1 MATPLFNAQEL
12 ALYHQNENAN
22 RYQDLKN
29 RAEKSASRYDFN
41 PFDAKT
47 YGNFGNWLANGV
59 SGGGWT
65 HNDRMKNAGFGD
77 EVDSL
82 GKSGQLGGYALGQLN
97 DAFTGS
103 MRDRTNQLEAG
114 KGLFSGIPIVGD
126 FISAPTQV
134 VSAGKDL
141 AESGTS
147 KWQSGKRDWLSDLGA
162 LGETAIDVATLGG
175 IGGIKEG
182 LKAGVKVGSK
192 EGLKAGM
199 KAGLNASAK
208 AGAKAGAKTLGKAVG
223 KGALLGSGYGF
234 TGSLNDMGVKNFDA
248 GRLGLSTALGAV
260 IGGGI
265 GGVGYG
271 LGKAWNKYSQPAP
284 STSTEIV
291 PYTGANATPSA
302 KYQNALNTLKE
313 AGIDT
318 TSPETVNKTFKKF
331 SLANHPDRGGS
342 EAVFKKVSSAKTQY
356 QDFLKSA
363 GKGSAKGV
371 AYTAPELS
379 FSQKL
384 KNFGSNI
391 PNMGKDLKK
400 AASGTKVAGLLRT
413 KKGKIGA
420 GIGGG
425 LLLAQLLKGK
435 KNNQEM
441 SDEELYNYI
450 YGGGQ

>member
-1 MATPLFNAQEL
+1 MATPLFNDQEL
-12 ALYHQNENAN
+12 ALYHQNENAD
-22 RYQDLKN
+22 RYQALKN

-41 PFDAKT
+41 PLDFST
-47 YGNFGNWLANGV
+47 YGNLGNWLANGV

-65 HNDRMKNAGFGD
+65 HKDRMEKAGFTD
-77 EVDSL
+77 DVDAM
-82 GKSGQLGGYALGQLN
+82 GKSGQYGGYALGQLN
-97 DAFTGS
+97 DALTGS
-103 MRDRTNQLEAG
+103 MRERTNQLNAG
-114 KGLFSGIPIVGD
+114 KGLFSGIPLVGELL
-126 FISAPTQV
+126 SAPAQV

-147 KWQSGKRDWLSDLGA
+147 KWQNGQRDWLSDLGA
-162 LGETAIDVATLGG
+162 LGETGIDIATLGT
-175 IGGIKEG
+175 
-182 LKAGVKVGSK
+182 
-192 EGLKAGM
+192 
-199 KAGLNASAK
+199 AS
-208 AGAKAGAKTLGKAVG
+208 GAKAGAKTLGKTIG
-223 KGALLGSGYGF
+223 KGALLGAGYGF
-234 TGSLNDMGVKNFDA
+234 TGSLNDMGAKNFDA
-248 GRLGLSTALGAV
+248 GRLGLSTALGAG

-265 GGVGYG
+265 AGAGYG

-291 PYTGANATPSA
+291 PYNGANAASSNA
-302 KYQNALNTLKE
+302 EYQNALNTLRE

-342 EAVFKKVSSAKTQY
+342 EAIFKEVNNAKTLY
-356 QDFLKSA
+356 QDFLNNA
-363 GKGSAKGV
+363 GKDTAKSV

-400 AASGTKVAGLLRT
+400 AASGTKVAGLLKT

-425 LLLAQLLKGK
+425 LLLAQLMNSK

>member
-1 MATPLFNAQEL
+1 MATPLFNDQEL
-12 ALYHQNENAN
+12 ALYHQNENAD
-22 RYQDLKN
+22 RYQNLKN

-41 PFDAKT
+41 PLDFST

-65 HNDRMKNAGFGD
+65 HKDRMEKAGFTD
-77 EVDSL
+77 DVDAM
-82 GKSGQLGGYALGQLN
+82 GKSGQYGGYALGQLN
-97 DAFTGS
+97 DALTGS
-103 MRDRTNQLEAG
+103 MRERTNQLNAG
-114 KGLFSGIPIVGD
+114 KGLFSGIPLVGELL
-126 FISAPTQV
+126 SAPAQV

-141 AESGTS
+141 AESGTT
-147 KWQSGKRDWLSDLGA
+147 KWQNGQRDWLSDLGA
-162 LGETAIDVATLGG
+162 LGETGIDIATLG
-175 IGGIKEG
+175 
-182 LKAGVKVGSK
+182 S
-192 EGLKAGM
+192 
-199 KAGLNASAK
+199 AS
-208 AGAKAGAKTLGKAVG
+208 GAKAGAKTLGKTIG
-223 KGALLGSGYGF
+223 KGALLGAGYGF
-234 TGSLNDMGVKNFDA
+234 TGSLNDMGAKNFDA
-248 GRLGLSTALGAV
+248 GRLGLSTALGAG

-265 GGVGYG
+265 AGAGYG

-284 STSTEIV
+284 STSTEII
-291 PYTGANATPSA
+291 PYNGANAGATNA
-302 KYQNALNTLKE
+302 EYQNALNTLRE

-331 SLANHPDRGGS
+331 SIVNHPDKGGS
-342 EAVFKKVSSAKTQY
+342 EALFKEVNNAKTLY
-356 QDFLKSA
+356 QDFLNNA
-363 GKGSAKGV
+363 GKATAENV

-379 FSQKL
+379 FKQKL

-400 AASGTKVAGLLRT
+400 AASGTKVAGLLKT

-425 LLLAQLLKGK
+425 LLLAQLMNSK
-435 KNNQEM
+435 KNNNQEM

>member
-1 MATPLFNAQEL
+1 MATPLFNDQEL
-12 ALYHQNENAN
+12 ALYHQNENAD
-22 RYQDLKN
+22 RYQALKN

-41 PFDAKT
+41 PLDFST
-47 YGNFGNWLANGV
+47 YGNLGNWLANGV

-65 HNDRMKNAGFGD
+65 HKDRMEKAGFTD
-77 EVDSL
+77 DVDAM
-82 GKSGQLGGYALGQLN
+82 GKSGQYGGYALGQLN
-97 DAFTGS
+97 NALTGS
-103 MRDRTNQLEAG
+103 MRERTNQLNAG
-114 KGLFSGIPIVGD
+114 KGLFSGIPLVGELL
-126 FISAPTQV
+126 SAPAQV

-147 KWQSGKRDWLSDLGA
+147 KWQNGQRDWLSDLGA
-162 LGETAIDVATLGG
+162 LGETGIDIATLGT
-175 IGGIKEG
+175 
-182 LKAGVKVGSK
+182 
-192 EGLKAGM
+192 
-199 KAGLNASAK
+199 AS
-208 AGAKAGAKTLGKAVG
+208 GAKAGAKTLGKTIG
-223 KGALLGSGYGF
+223 KGALLGAGYGF
-234 TGSLNDMGVKNFDA
+234 TGSLNDMGAKNFDA
-248 GRLGLSTALGAV
+248 GRLGLSTALGAG

-265 GGVGYG
+265 AGAGYG

-291 PYTGANATPSA
+291 PYTGANAASSNA
-302 KYQNALNTLKE
+302 EYQNALNTLRE

-342 EAVFKKVSSAKTQY
+342 EAIFKEVNNAKTLY
-356 QDFLKSA
+356 QDFLNNA
-363 GKGSAKGV
+363 GKDTAKSV
-371 AYTAPELS
+371 VYTAPELS

-400 AASGTKVAGLLRT
+400 AASGTKVAGLLKT

-425 LLLAQLLKGK
+425 LLLAQLMNSK